1 MMKLVREPLLHFL
14 LLGAA
19 IFAAFNLVSQHRTDK
34 PGEIVVT
41 AAKLEN
47 LVTGFTRTWQRP
59 PTEQELRGLVRD
71 YIREEAAYREALTM
85 GLDRDDTI
93 VRRRLRQKLEFLNE
107 NLAAQAQPSDA
118 ELESFLQ
125 SHSDTLKTET
135 TFAFRHVYLNPQAR
149 CVNLQ
154 RDASRIL
161 AQLRRAGEGADLN
174 AIGDPFMLEHQFEN
188 ITTAEATK
196 LFGEQFASGLSS
208 LQPGQWQGPIGSGY
222 GTHLVFVSER
232 TEGHLPAL
240 AEIRREVQREWAN
253 AKRIEASNKFYETL
267 LQRYTVRIEQPDAK
281 KVAQVGR

>member
-93 VRRRLRQKLEFLNE
+93 
-107 NLAAQAQPSDA
+107 D
-118 ELESFLQ
+118 
-125 SHSDTLKTET
+125 
-135 TFAFRHVYLNPQAR
+135 
-149 CVNLQ
+149 
-154 RDASRIL
+154 
-161 AQLRRAGEGADLN
+161 
-174 AIGDPFMLEHQFEN
+174 
-188 ITTAEATK
+188 
-196 LFGEQFASGLSS
+196 
-208 LQPGQWQGPIGSGY
+208 
-222 GTHLVFVSER
+222 
-232 TEGHLPAL
+232 
-240 AEIRREVQREWAN
+240 
-253 AKRIEASNKFYETL
+253 
-267 LQRYTVRIEQPDAK
+267 
-281 KVAQVGR
+281 